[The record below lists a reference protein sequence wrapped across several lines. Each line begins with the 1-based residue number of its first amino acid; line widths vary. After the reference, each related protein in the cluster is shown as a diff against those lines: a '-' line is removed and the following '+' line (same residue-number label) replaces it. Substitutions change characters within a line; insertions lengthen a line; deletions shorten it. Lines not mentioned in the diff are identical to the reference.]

1 MGPAGAEI
9 MGSDETDLAASG
21 GAMLLAVAAMEFA
34 GDFAEEVMLIGVD
47 GTGFGGSC
55 EEIADSVRIKK

>member
-1 MGPAGAEI
+1 
-9 MGSDETDLAASG
+9 
-21 GAMLLAVAAMEFA
+21 MLLAAAAMEFA
-34 GDFAEEVMLIGVD
+34 GDFAEEAMPIGVD